1 MFRAPVDALRE
12 SSYHDNPEDFANE
25 FYDDED
31 EDGAMTIIDEDGE
44 ETETGRYGA
53 GSTRDSFYSGGQ
65 QGRDSF
71 LTSTPYGG
79 GNGDTNR
86 YSMRFSVDR
95 SSSTAYSGSQF
106 SAHSPNKMRQSSV
119 IAPHFFRTVST
130 VRSSSTL
137 TSTTG
142 GGSGGGGPG
151 GGGFMAKRKFT
162 KRAKRVAAI
171 ADSEEPE
178 VYPKLQEV
186 LTHIATK
193 KEQELQLQRA
203 KEVMEKALKVIQLQ
217 QATIS
222 GDVTP
227 THETK
232 ESGGAVVSSASL
244 TPRTLSGTR
253 TPPNPAS
260 RPVSTK
266 LALDFPAVH
275 DDHGVAAS
283 TTRHSLRLD
292 SSMAA
297 GTGSHPPASTV
308 PDAILF
314 PRDLD
319 PKMRVSDHNIV
330 LPAHIENGQLRPS
343 SLSRSHSRE
352 SMTMMPPPASSSSS
366 SGGMTAAMTA
376 AALARANS
384 SSSSGHRD
392 SDLLLASM
400 DPYIGDPQYK
410 SLNILDNLELYFR
423 EQVFNP
429 KRPSYPQIYLHEDLG
444 RKEKLPAGLQ
454 HALCLIAAYHP
465 DERLMTMFCEKVID
479 ITALDSRSGGAA
491 GGAAGAAAG
500 AAAMAAGGDDDDD
513 DDVAGGSGAAGG
525 GAGGNNKLLQ
535 STSVEKPMA
544 IILSDQALYF
554 IAMDEIASSY
564 TFADAPVFTVQAHY
578 PLYQLSVC
586 TIYFGFQRCTL
597 TFSHPA
603 PVTKSTTT
611 TAAAV
616 AATSSTLTTT
626 TTTANTS
633 TSLGGGSH
641 NAMQSPVVTA
651 LTSALSSSP
660 VTSST
665 IPLSTPNSPSRSHLT
680 TGAAAS
686 TSTATSNTSTAST
699 MGTLI
704 AKYMIITREK
714 SRAYP
719 LITRI
724 PQVANQIR
732 NNHQPNPLT
741 NVKIEN
747 KDSQLIEQVTRYI
760 QAQGDH
766 DIVFYQM
773 CFQTRSKAPTVLLPR
788 SIILTQSL
796 ILLCYEDLWSTEVH
810 LNVLEC
816 WKLKDIHKIAVDDNN
831 PMQLVLTFAK
841 RTNVIGNRKKWRI
854 TTDSRNASTKLLEEL
869 RRACN
874 DLGNLLM

>member
-1 MFRAPVDALRE
+1 
-12 SSYHDNPEDFANE
+12 
-25 FYDDED
+25 
-31 EDGAMTIIDEDGE
+31 
-44 ETETGRYGA
+44 
-53 GSTRDSFYSGGQ
+53 
-65 QGRDSF
+65 
-71 LTSTPYGG
+71 
-79 GNGDTNR
+79 
-86 YSMRFSVDR
+86 
-95 SSSTAYSGSQF
+95 
-106 SAHSPNKMRQSSV
+106 
-119 IAPHFFRTVST
+119 
-130 VRSSSTL
+130 
-137 TSTTG
+137 
-142 GGSGGGGPG
+142 
-151 GGGFMAKRKFT
+151 MAKRKFT
-162 KRAKRVAAI
+162 KRGKRVAAI
-171 ADSEEPE
+171 ADSDEPE

-186 LTHIATK
+186 LTQIATK

-203 KEVMEKALKVIQLQ
+203 KEVMEKALKVIHSQ
-217 QATIS
+217 QSARS

-227 THETK
+227 THESK
-232 ESGGAVVSSASL
+232 DSASL

-253 TPPNPAS
+253 TPPNLTS

-266 LALDFPAVH
+266 LALDFPAVQE
-275 DDHGVAAS
+275 DGPTATATATTT

-292 SSMAA
+292 SSGAP
-297 GTGSHPPASTV
+297 SSSSLILPSSSSV

-319 PKMRVSDHNIV
+319 PKMRVSDHHIV

-343 SLSRSHSRE
+343 SSASLSRSHSRE
-352 SMTMMPPPASSSSS
+352 SMTMMPPTTMATTTT
-366 SGGMTAAMTA
+366 GMTPAMTA
-376 AALARANS
+376 AAMARANS

-479 ITALDSRSGGAA
+479 ITALDSRSGT
-491 GGAAGAAAG
+491 GGVGGGGTAAAAA
-500 AAAMAAGGDDDDD
+500 AAAMAGGDDDDD
-513 DDVAGGSGAAGG
+513 DDG
-525 GAGGNNKLLQ
+525 GAGGGGGGGGSGGAGNNKLSQ

-554 IAMDEIASSY
+554 IAMEEIASSY

-603 PVTKSTTT
+603 PAAKVNANATTNNSAVTT
-611 TAAAV
+611 TA
-616 AATSSTLTTT
+616 
-626 TTTANTS
+626 TTTATS
-633 TSLGGGSH
+633 TSFGGGGSH
-641 NAMQSPVVTA
+641 NATAVTA

-660 VTSST
+660 AASST
-665 IPLSTPNSPSRSHLT
+665 IPLSTPNSPTRSHA
-680 TGAAAS
+680 GAGAGGS
-686 TSTATSNTSTAST
+686 GGTATTTTAT
-699 MGTLI
+699 ATAMGTLI

-732 NNHQPNPLT
+732 NNHQPMPLT

-796 ILLCYEDLWSTEVH
+796 ILLSYEDLLSTEVQ

-854 TTDSRNASTKLLEEL
+854 TTDSRNASSKLLEEL